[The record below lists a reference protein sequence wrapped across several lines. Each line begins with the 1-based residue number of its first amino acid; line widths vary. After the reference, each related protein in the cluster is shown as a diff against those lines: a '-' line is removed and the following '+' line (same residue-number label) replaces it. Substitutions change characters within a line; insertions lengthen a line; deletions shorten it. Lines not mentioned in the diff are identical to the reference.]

1 MERRHTRRS
10 SSMRESQSDAYAVVM
25 AAKESSRERRCLCIM
40 VRWCYGEM
48 VRYDVEMVR
57 YDVEMVRWWGVEIC
71 CGCFCKFTKTY
82 LIMWAPSGFFIIT
95 AVPRSLTSAKSV
107 DSVGGPTHPNH
118 LCRSVKSVGEYQ
130 YSHGIHS
137 HRTFLLRRAF
147 HRLLLSKRVRRMTKK
162 KDDTNHSHRPLK
174 E

>member
-1 MERRHTRRS
+1 MMLWVFMQIYKNIFNNVS
-10 SSMRESQSDAYAVVM
+10 
-25 AAKESSRERRCLCIM
+25 
-40 VRWCYGEM
+40 
-48 VRYDVEMVR
+48 
-57 YDVEMVRWWGVEIC
+57 
-71 CGCFCKFTKTY
+71 
-82 LIMWAPSGFFIIT
+82 PSGFFIIT

-147 HRLLLSKRVRRMTKK
+147 RRLLLSKGVRRMTKK